1 VPRPGGLRLHRWND
15 RAVVGAALAA
25 FAAGFGQFGVVA
37 ALGDVARGFGQ
48 ASTGTSLVAQAGVSG
63 TGLGIG
69 LGIMRLASLGALPVI
84 GLADRLGRRRMLLGT
99 VGAGLALTA
108 LAAVSPTYWWFVAIF
123 ACGRPLLAAT
133 SGLAQVAAAEQT
145 ASADR
150 AKAVALIAAGYG
162 TGAGVIAI
170 VHSLAARTLGF
181 RGVFALALIPLALLP
196 LLWRWIE
203 EPDRFTV
210 AASGPGHPVP
220 VFDAVARP
228 FRRRLAVIVVL
239 GFAVSVITGPANS
252 FVFLFAQN
260 DLRLPGIVTAGMV
273 AGAGVAGLAGLLAG
287 RWLADRAG
295 RRLTGALAM
304 AAVALLAI
312 WTYSGPVPALVA
324 GYILGTFAASV
335 FAPASGSLV
344 NELFPTSVR
353 ASVAGWS
360 LAAGVLGAV
369 AGLVAFGAV
378 ADAGHQFALA
388 GLVTFF
394 PPALVMVLFW
404 LLPETRGREPE
415 DLWPAT
421 LTRLLSRLAAE
432 IFGGPSI
439 AGAPLYRR
447 ISSSRPTVPG
457 CFPDWFL
464 FLYAPCTSGTAH
476 TATSAGRSSTTRRP
490 R

>member
-1 VPRPGGLRLHRWND
+1 LHRWND

-25 FAAGFGQFGVVA
+25 FASGFGQFGVVA

-48 ASTGTSLVAQAGVSG
+48 ASTGASLVAQAGLSG
-63 TGLGIG
+63 TDLGIG

-84 GLADRLGRRRMLLGT
+84 GLADRFGRRRLLLAT
-99 VGAGLALTA
+99 VGTGLALTV
-108 LAAVSPTYWWFVAIF
+108 LAAASPTYWWFVAIF
-123 ACGRPLLAAT
+123 ACGRPVLAAT
-133 SGLAQVAAAEQT
+133 NGLAQVTAAEQT

-150 AKAVALIAAGYG
+150 AKAVALISAGYG
-162 TGAGVIAI
+162 AGAGVIAI
-170 VHSLAARTLGF
+170 VHSLAASTLGF
-181 RGVFALALIPLALLP
+181 RGVFVLALVPLALMP

-210 AASGPGHPVP
+210 AAAGPEHPVP
-220 VFDAVARP
+220 VLNVVARP
-228 FRRRLAVIVVL
+228 FRRRLVVIVVL

-260 DLRLPGIVTAGMV
+260 VLRQPGIVTAGMV

-295 RRLTGALAM
+295 RRLTGGLAM
-304 AAVALLAI
+304 VTVALLAI
-312 WTYSGPVPALVA
+312 WTYSGSAPALVV
-324 GYILGTFAASV
+324 GYILGVFAASV
-335 FAPASGSLV
+335 FAPAAGALI

-353 ASVAGWS
+353 ASASGWS
-360 LAAGVLGAV
+360 LAAGVLGSV

-378 ADAGHQFALA
+378 AGAGHRFALA
-388 GLVTFF
+388 GLVTFL

-421 LTRLLSRLAAE
+421 
-432 IFGGPSI
+432 
-439 AGAPLYRR
+439 
-447 ISSSRPTVPG
+447 
-457 CFPDWFL
+457 
-464 FLYAPCTSGTAH
+464 
-476 TATSAGRSSTTRRP
+476 
-490 R
+490 

>member
-1 VPRPGGLRLHRWND
+1 LSTDPGGAYVPRPGGLRLHRWND
-15 RAVVGAALAA
+15 RAVVAAAIAA
-25 FAAGFGQFGVVA
+25 FASGFGQFGVVA
-37 ALGDVARGFGQ
+37 ALGNVAKGFGQ
-48 ASTGTSLVAQAGVSG
+48 ANTGATLIAQAGISG
-63 TGLGIG
+63 TDLGIG
-69 LGIMRLASLGALPVI
+69 LAIMRLASLGALPII
-84 GLADRLGRRRMLLGT
+84 GLADRFGRRRLLLAT
-99 VGAGLALTA
+99 VGAGLVLTV
-108 LAAVSPTYWWFVAIF
+108 LAAASPTYWWFVVIF

-133 SGLAQVAAAEQT
+133 NGLAQVTAAEET

-162 TGAGVIAI
+162 IGAGAIAI
-170 VHSLAARTLGF
+170 VHSLAASALGF
-181 RGVFALALIPLALLP
+181 RGVFVLALVPLALLP
-196 LLWRWIE
+196 LLRRWLE

-210 AASGPGHPVP
+210 AAAGPEHPVP

-260 DLRLPGIVTAGMV
+260 FLHQPGIVTAGMV
-273 AGAGVAGLAGLLAG
+273 AGAGIAGLAGLLAG
-287 RWLADRAG
+287 RWLADRVG

-312 WTYSGPVPALVA
+312 WTYTGSSLALVA
-324 GYILGTFAASV
+324 GYILGVFAASV
-335 FAPASGSLV
+335 FAPAAGALV

-378 ADAGHQFALA
+378 AGADHRFAVA
-388 GLVTFF
+388 GLVTFL
-394 PPALVMVLFW
+394 PAALVMVLFW

-415 DLWPAT
+415 DLWPAM
-421 LTRLLSRLAAE
+421 
-432 IFGGPSI
+432 
-439 AGAPLYRR
+439 
-447 ISSSRPTVPG
+447 
-457 CFPDWFL
+457 
-464 FLYAPCTSGTAH
+464 
-476 TATSAGRSSTTRRP
+476 
-490 R
+490 